1 MNQKEIERARGILA
15 EKKEEFNGL
24 MESCEFPL
32 PMREVGTFVEAL
44 GVAIACM
51 ELQVGKSKEGDI
63 KCPACGTSETEFY
76 DHYEDFFWDGDE
88 YEMVCKKCGK
98 EFSATAHVE
107 VTFSVWEDSE

>member
-1 MNQKEIERARGILA
+1 MNQKDVERAKDILT

-51 ELQVGKSKEGDI
+51 ELQVVGKCD
-63 KCPACGTSETEFY
+63 
-76 DHYEDFFWDGDE
+76 
-88 YEMVCKKCGK
+88 CGK
-98 EFSATAHVE
+98 RTSLKVE
-107 VTFSVWEDSE
+107 DADCHNCGCRLEACCYQNKACCDCEVSLEDSE